1 MCPFQTSSLCSGG
14 DEYGD
19 LSSVPSASLLP
30 RTLLPSPSQA
40 QSLTHLQVEFCFP
53 FPILETIEFKP
64 TRNLDYDI

>member
-19 LSSVPSASLLP
+19 PSSVPSASLLP

-53 FPILETIEFKP
+53 YPILEVIEFKP
-64 TRNLDYDI
+64 TRNIDYGI